1 MQRNDVFKLVC
12 NGQIDGQ
19 HSFANLGKHKSKLQ
33 WLYLNSVFSEVIDSI
48 PWNTGRV
55 SMGVVLY
62 DCVV

>member
-12 NGQIDGQ
+12 NVQIDGQ

-33 WLYLNSVFSEVIDSI
+33 GVYLKYVFSEVINST